1 MPHFFFRVYMAEVGA
16 SRLDIPSVL
25 QIIYPKNTK
34 LPKIIVKA
42 QINPIIRI
50 LIKTTNLFIIIVQ

>member
-1 MPHFFFRVYMAEVGA
+1 MAEVGA

-25 QIIYPKNTK
+25 QIIYPQNTK